1 MPQTNS
7 CVGTGVVLARGSCAM
22 EQMIVEM
29 AVMRAHIKTAV
40 SPPSSVL
47 NINGCT
53 VLCVSL
59 SGVAEGCV

>member
-1 MPQTNS
+1 
-7 CVGTGVVLARGSCAM
+7 M

-53 VLCVSL
+53 VLCVIL